1 MRKIIVI
8 SGHGNYAAGIRS
20 TLELLAGK
28 NDDLF
33 YVDFTA
39 EDTDLTL
46 KEKLSAIVEENKDS
60 EILFVCD
67 LLGGTPFKVA
77 AEISNPSDRMELVAG
92 CNVGGI
98 LEMVFS
104 KDAYSI
110 GELADKMVEQS
121 KKSTLRFRK
130 IDISSKTVINI
141 PDGDG
146 I

>member
-1 MRKIIVI
+1 MRKIIII

-39 EDTDLTL
+39 EDTDITL
-46 KEKLSAIVEENKDS
+46 KEKFAAIVEENKDS

-77 AEISNPSDRMELVAG
+77 AEVTNPSDRMELVAG

-104 KDAYSI
+104 KDTYSI
-110 GELADKMVEQS
+110 RELADKMVEQS
-121 KKSTLRFRK
+121 KSSILRFKK